1 MTAMRLE
8 RPRLDGL
15 RLAATRIGLPAWFIA
30 IDLLW
35 VARPEVLGIDARH
48 YQRAAAAWLAG
59 GDPWAVTESGITFA
73 AGPHTLLFYAPT
85 NLVPLEVSVAFWLL
99 LGVAASV
106 WLVRRLELPVW
117 WLLFPPLAH
126 ALWNGNSQTV
136 ALALLVLG
144 GPVAAVAAVGL
155 KLYAAIPLLAR
166 PKLLVVSGTVLAAM
180 LLALPWQLYLDHG
193 LGVNDHLQT
202 AWNGSAWRFP
212 ILLPPTL
219 LALWVLRRDG
229 GDWFA
234 VPALWPATQFYYV
247 AMALPALV
255 GRPLLAAAFAM
266 PVPLLAPLVVIGL
279 ATRKVLRDRAQP
291 AATAPATSG

>member
-166 PKLLVVSGTVLAAM
+166 PKLLVVSGIVLAAM

-202 AWNGSAWRFP
+202 AWNGSAWRLP